1 MVQIEYDGVLKRYEV
16 KLKASLADEIF
27 MKVVAYI
34 SEDNKLTI
42 KNELPVHLVRTILL
56 HWDEYEFQI
65 TKQME
70 DLLDDKQKGD
80 K

>member
-16 KLKASLADEIF
+16 KLKASLADEVF

>member
-16 KLKASLADEIF
+16 KLKASLADEVF

-34 SEDNKLTI
+34 SEDNKLTM

>member
-16 KLKASLADEIF
+16 KLKASLADEVF

-42 KNELPVHLVRTILL
+42 KSELPIHLVRTILL

-65 TKQME
+65 TKQMQ

>member
-16 KLKASLADEIF
+16 KLKASLADEVF

-34 SEDNKLTI
+34 SEDNKLTM

-70 DLLDDKQKGD
+70 DLLDNKQKGD